1 MIKIK
6 RLPVI
11 PAAVLFFTMLAT
23 GFAGTEAFPFLKE
36 RVHDL
41 SGAVSLAAGLE
52 QAQRLFH
59 ESGEGELYFVGY
71 EMMSRHQ
78 VHLGHCDEFDQSYQI
93 EAKGNEIK
101 VRKQSGDHSGF
112 SRSTDADKQGP
123 AGILLLC
130 RREKNPIIEDLFI
143 IDLEQ
148 EYYFQ
153 NEPVYW
159 LGKRENEESFTFVTK
174 KFNGAVAED
183 VKKALL
189 FAVSLHP
196 GDRTYDFLKQTAL
209 SKETREIR
217 KNACFWLGT
226 YKDNKSFTMLQ
237 NIFKQTDD
245 REVREHIIFAIQLND
260 SDRAV
265 RELIRIAKTNNNS
278 EVRKKAVFWLG
289 QKASEKSVQALK
301 DVVGSQKEDIEVK
314 ESAVFALSRQP
325 EEKSVPILIDI
336 AKTNLF
342 PEVRKQ
348 AVFWLGQKATAEALQ
363 FFEEI
368 LLKK

>member
-6 RLPVI
+6 RPPVI
-11 PAAVLFFTMLAT
+11 PAAVLFFTLLAN
-23 GFAGTEAFPFLKE
+23 GYAGTEAFPFLKE

-41 SGAVSLAAGLE
+41 SGAVSLDNGLQ

-71 EMMSRHQ
+71 EMISRHQ
-78 VHLGHCDEFDQSYQI
+78 VHLGLCDEFDQSYQI

-101 VRKQSGDHSGF
+101 VSKQSGDPSGF
-112 SRSTDADKQGP
+112 SQSTDADKPGA

-130 RREKNPIIEDLFI
+130 RTGKNPIIEDLFI

-153 NEPVYW
+153 HESIYW
-159 LGKRENEESFTFVTK
+159 LGKRENDESFTFVTK
-174 KFNGAVAED
+174 TFFGGVAED
-183 VKKALL
+183 VKNNLL

-196 GDRTYDFLKQTAL
+196 GDRSCVFLKQTAL
-209 SKETREIR
+209 SEETKEMR
-217 KNACFWLGT
+217 KNAGFWLGT
-226 YKDNKSFTMLQ
+226 HKDNKSLTMLQ
-237 NIFKQTDD
+237 DIFKQAED
-245 REVREHIIFAIQLND
+245 REIREHIIFAIQLND

-265 RELIRIAKTNNNS
+265 HELIRIAKKDNNS
-278 EVRKKAVFWLG
+278 EMRKKAVFWLG
-289 QKASEKSVQALK
+289 QKVSEKSVQALK
-301 DVVGSQKEDIEVK
+301 DVVDSQDEDIEVK
-314 ESAVFALSRQP
+314 ESAVFAISRMP

-336 AKTNLF
+336 AKTS
-342 PEVRKQ
+342 PYSGVRKK
-348 AVFWLGQKATAEALQ
+348 AIFWLGQKSIPKTLT
-363 FFEEI
+363 FFEEV